1 MRARLILFIFV
12 LSILSC
18 GKKAPPK
25 LPHYESPPAPKSLS
39 AIHRED
45 KIYLN
50 WTYPGKIH
58 LLEGF
63 NVFRSDEE
71 GSFKKIASVKE
82 TSYSE
87 VVEPKR
93 HYKYRVSARS
103 IEGIEGKP
111 SEPIEIYTKEVPPPP
126 IGVSFSIG
134 SEYITI
140 RWGHIENGVLFNIYK
155 GTEGGDYGLS
165 PINNAPIY
173 ETEFNDLIDTN
184 SPVYYIIRALRG
196 GELRD
201 ESLPSSVIVI
211 RPEDFVPSPPTNL
224 RVIKV
229 EGASVI
235 EWAENPE
242 RWVMGY
248 RIYKIKNGEM
258 SLAGESPTPAFSDIS
273 PPEGV
278 SYRVSAIGP
287 VKEGALS
294 LEAIPK

>member
-1 MRARLILFIFV
+1 MRRHLILFIFV
-12 LSILSC
+12 LGILSC

-25 LPHYESPPAPKSLS
+25 LPHYERPPAPKSIS

-50 WTYPGKIH
+50 WTYTGKIS

-63 NVFRSDEE
+63 SVLRSDD
-71 GSFKKIASVKE
+71 GGGFKKITSVKE

-93 HYKYRVSARS
+93 HYKYRVSART
-103 IEGIEGKP
+103 IEGIEGEP
-111 SEPIEIYTKEVPPPP
+111 SEPIEIYIKEVPPPP

-134 SEYITI
+134 NEYITI

-155 GTEGGDYGLS
+155 GTNGVDYALS
-165 PINNAPIY
+165 PINKTPIQ

-184 SPVYYIIRALRG
+184 SPVKYIIRALRG
-196 GELRD
+196 SELRD
-201 ESLPSSVIVI
+201 ESAPSSVIVI
-211 RPEDFVPSPPTNL
+211 GPEDFVPSPPTKV
-224 RVIKV
+224 RVVKA

-242 RWVMGY
+242 RWVRGY
-248 RIYKIKNGEM
+248 RIYRIKNSEM
-258 SLAGESPTPAFSDIS
+258 SLIGESPTPAFIDIS

-278 SYRVSAIGP
+278 SYRVSALGP

-294 LEAIPK
+294 LEAVPK